1 MILFHVLFEFEAVC
15 FTIFVRNMDVY
26 VAKKVGLELRVHEN
40 VDVLSS
46 DLAEYISELSEAS
59 IKERGVFTL
68 ALSGASIVTL
78 MGKLCESPYKRTVDW
93 AKWYVFFADERAIAK
108 NHADSTCKQVR
119 DNLLAKVP
127 IVHSHVY
134 SINDSVTVEQ
144 AAKDYEFVIRQ
155 LVKTRMVSV
164 SEIHD
169 CPKFDL
175 VLLEMGPDGQVAS
188 LFPNHS
194 VLNLKEEW
202 VAYITDSP
210 EPPPERITFTL
221 PVINSASNVA
231 VVVTG
236 VNKAE
241 AARMAVEDTDH
252 ESADV
257 PASMVCPVNGK
268 LVWFLETAAAS
279 KLPSV
284 EFSE

>member
-1 MILFHVLFEFEAVC
+1 MS
-15 FTIFVRNMDVY
+15 VY
-26 VAKKVGLELRVHEN
+26 VAKTDKVELRVHET
-40 VDVLSS
+40 VDVLSTN
-46 DLAEYISELSEAS
+46 LAEYISELSEAS

-78 MGKLCESPYKRTVDW
+78 MGKLCESPHKRTVDW
-93 AKWYVFFADERAIAK
+93 AKWYVFFADERAIGR

-119 DNLLAKVP
+119 DNLLSKVP

-134 SINDSVTVEQ
+134 SINDSVPVEQ
-144 AAKDYEFVIRQ
+144 AAEEYEFVIRQ
-155 LVKTRMVSV
+155 LVKTRMISV
-164 SEIHD
+164 SDIHD

-175 VLLEMGPDGQVAS
+175 VLLEMGPDGHIAS

-194 VLNLKEEW
+194 VLNLEEDW
-202 VAYITDSP
+202 VTYITDSP

-221 PVINSASNVA
+221 PVINSASNVT

-241 AARMAVEDTDH
+241 AARMAVEDTDQ

-257 PASMVCPVNGK
+257 PARMICPVNGK

-279 KLPSV
+279 MLQNV
-284 EFSE
+284 EFSEQT